1 MAHRLELALKD
12 ALSSTYF
19 KEVDEALLRMYYMYE
34 KSPKKMRGLDEIY
47 KAYKETFNFA
57 EGSLKP
63 KRANGIRWIAHK
75 LDALKLLVDKFGIIM
90 QHLETLSCDKSVNSA
105 DQAKWTGYLKKWKTG
120 KLFLFSCFFI
130 DLLQPAAF
138 ISYAFQE
145 NNVDAVS
152 VTLALLKTKKSL
164 NTLRTKEAANLPTVK
179 FYFQKVQEEEYQGT
193 KLSGLESAVSDLK
206 KNAARYVSLVENAIE
221 RCLECID
228 DISAVASLL
237 NCEVWECASRQSV
250 NKTILL
256 FLTKF
261 KDPLIQQGL
270 QVSDLEVVQEWNDM
284 VDFASMY
291 LSLSCQHYRSTWY
304 KVFHVSRASNWKN
317 ILLLIRLLFTF
328 PVSNAAV
335 ERFFS
340 CLGRVKTS
348 QSLSDRVAKK
358 LRVCGHYP

>member
-90 QHLETLSCDKSVNSA
+90 QHLETLSCDNSVNSA
-105 DQAKWTGYLKKWKTG
+105 DQAKLRGYLKKWKTE

-138 ISYAFQE
+138 LSYAFQE

-164 NTLRTKEAANLPTVK
+164 NTFALKKLPT
-179 FYFQKVQEEEYQGT
+179 
-193 KLSGLESAVSDLK
+193 
-206 KNAARYVSLVENAIE
+206 
-221 RCLECID
+221 C
-228 DISAVASLL
+228 
-237 NCEVWECASRQSV
+237 
-250 NKTILL
+250 
-256 FLTKF
+256 
-261 KDPLIQQGL
+261 QQ
-270 QVSDLEVVQEWNDM
+270 
-284 VDFASMY
+284 
-291 LSLSCQHYRSTWY
+291 
-304 KVFHVSRASNWKN
+304 
-317 ILLLIRLLFTF
+317 
-328 PVSNAAV
+328 
-335 ERFFS
+335 
-340 CLGRVKTS
+340 
-348 QSLSDRVAKK
+348 
-358 LRVCGHYP
+358 